1 MLLGGL
7 TLRRRLAV
15 LALQAF
21 ILAGL
26 LAYSLSTLLRSSMEE
41 IVVLDWW
48 LNDLVAGGATVLCLA
63 RGALVRRERWAW
75 LCIGV
80 GLAVWLS
87 GNVVWWAWVRV
98 HAPDAYPSVADALWL
113 GFYPFFYI
121 GLVLL
126 VRQRV
131 VRFHPSIWLDGV
143 VGGLGAAAVSAALA
157 FETILAATGG
167 TAAAVMTNLAYPI
180 ADLLLVV
187 MIVGVFALLG
197 WRPERAWWLLA
208 TGMAVFATVDIVYL
222 FQVAR
227 DTYVV
232 GTWLDALWPAA
243 AVLVGLAA
251 WQPPA
256 RDRPHRLEGWAVLVV
271 PSLFAVG
278 ALAVLVLDHF
288 QRVSTLAVV
297 LATVTVLAAVVRAG
311 MTFREVRSLADSRRQ
326 AQTDELTGLGNRR
339 LVYTELE
346 AALLARR
353 DRDSVALLILDLD
366 RFKEIN
372 DALGHHI
379 GDRLLRLIGS
389 RLADQ
394 LHPDDVLARLG
405 GDEFAVLLRGADGD
419 RATAMAAR
427 LLAALQAPIDLEGI
441 AVHVDASVGIAV
453 CPDHATDPTTLLQ
466 RADVAMYQ
474 AKSARSGWQL
484 YAFHPGQHGRD
495 RLQTIQDLRTALDQ
509 GQLLLHYQ
517 PKLDLRTGT
526 VAGVEALVRWRHPG
540 QGLLYPDT
548 FLPLAEQTGLM
559 RSLTSTVLQTAL
571 GQARSWRH
579 TGLDISVAVNLSV
592 ANLIDTHLPAEVG
605 NLLTA
610 FGLPASALELEITE
624 TTLMVDPVR
633 SAEVLG
639 ALRAL
644 GVRIAVDDYGTGYSS
659 LAYLQQLAVDE
670 LKLDKSFVLPMLE
683 DPAATAIV
691 RTTVD
696 LAHSLGLTL
705 VAEGVE
711 SQAHLRELA
720 RLGCDLA
727 QGYHLSR
734 PLPPDDLT
742 PWLQQRTQPPTGHP
756 TPASGHPTPASGH
769 PTVGADQPSEAG

>member
-1 MLLGGL
+1 MLLEGL
-7 TLRRRLAV
+7 TFHRRLAV
-15 LALQAF
+15 LSLQVF
-21 ILAGL
+21 TLAGL
-26 LAYSLSTLLRSSMEE
+26 LAYGLSTLLRSSHEQSAL
-41 IVVLDWW
+41 LDGW
-48 LNDLVAGGATVLCLA
+48 LNDMVAGGAAALCLA
-63 RGALVRRERWAW
+63 RGVLVRRERSAW
-75 LCIGV
+75 LCVGS
-80 GLAVWLS
+80 GLAVWTS
-87 GNVVWWAWVRV
+87 GNVVWWLWVRTY
-98 HAPDAYPSVADALWL
+98 APDAFPSVSDALWL
-113 GFYPFFYI
+113 GIYPFLYVA
-121 GLVLL
+121 LVLL

-131 VRFHPSIWLDGV
+131 LRFHPSVWLDGV
-143 VGGLGAAAVSAALA
+143 VGGLGAGAISAALA

-167 TAAAVMTNLAYPI
+167 NTAAVVTNLAYPV
-180 ADLLLVV
+180 ADLLLLV

-208 TGMAVFATVDIVYL
+208 AGMVVFAAIDIVYL
-222 FQVAR
+222 LRVAR
-227 DTYVV
+227 GSYVV

-243 AVLVGLAA
+243 AVLLGLAA
-251 WQPPA
+251 WQAPA

-271 PSLFAVG
+271 PSLFAVS

-288 QRVSTLAVV
+288 RPVSTVAVL
-297 LATVTVLAAVVRAG
+297 LATATVLAAVVRAA

-326 AQTDELTGLGNRR
+326 AHTDELTGLGNRR
-339 LVYTELE
+339 LVYSELE
-346 AALLARR
+346 AALRARR
-353 DRDSVALLILDLD
+353 DSDRVALLILDLD

-379 GDRLLRLIGS
+379 GDRLLRLIGP
-389 RLADQ
+389 RLANQ
-394 LHPDDVLARLG
+394 LHADDLLARLG

-419 RATAMAAR
+419 RATSMAAR
-427 LLAALQAPIDLEGI
+427 LLAALDAPIDLEGI

-453 CPDHATDPTTLLQ
+453 CPDHGTEPATLLQ

-484 YAFHPGQHGRD
+484 YIFRPGEHGRD

-509 GQLLLHYQ
+509 GQFLLHYQ
-517 PKLDLRTGT
+517 PKVDLRTGR

-571 GQARSWRH
+571 QQAQAWRQA
-579 TGLDISVAVNLSV
+579 GLDISVAVNLSV
-592 ANLIDTHLPAEVG
+592 ANLIDTHLPVEVG
-605 NLLTA
+605 NLLA
-610 FGLPASALELEITE
+610 GFGLPASALELEITE

-633 SAEVLG
+633 SGEVLG

-659 LAYLQQLAVDE
+659 LAYLQQLSVDE
-670 LKLDKSFVLPMLE
+670 LKLDKSFVLPMLQ
-683 DPAATAIV
+683 DPGAAAIV
-691 RTTVD
+691 RTTID
-696 LAHSLGLTL
+696 LAHSLGLRL

-711 SQAHLRELA
+711 TDAHLRELA

-742 PWLQQRTQPPTGHP
+742 PWLQQRIWQPTSHH
-756 TPASGHPTPASGH
+756 TPASSHPSSQ
-769 PTVGADQPSEAG
+769 PTGSAKSDDQARR